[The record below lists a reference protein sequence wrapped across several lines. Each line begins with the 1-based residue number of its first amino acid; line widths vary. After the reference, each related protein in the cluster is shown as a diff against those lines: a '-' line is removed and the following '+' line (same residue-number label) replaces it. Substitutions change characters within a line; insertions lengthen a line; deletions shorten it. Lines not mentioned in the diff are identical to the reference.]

1 MKDYILGLLDRLSD
15 KQIEYVYHLLKR
27 LFEA

>member
-1 MKDYILGLLDRLSD
+1 MKDYILRLLDQLSD

-27 LFEA
+27 LFES

>member
-1 MKDYILGLLDRLSD
+1 MKDHILRLQDQLSD
-15 KQIEYVYHLLKR
+15 KKIEYVYHLLKR

>member
-1 MKDYILGLLDRLSD
+1 MKDYILILLDRLSD

-27 LFEA
+27 LFEE